1 VYCIAEACLLGFLMG
16 TGTGVGCIDV
26 QATNTY
32 QRLCIDPC
40 LLIKPDITVVC
51 KIMYIICN
59 VML

>member
-16 TGTGVGCIDV
+16 MGTGVGCIDV

-32 QRLCIDPC
+32 ERLCLDPS
-40 LLIKPDITVVC
+40 LSIKPDIKVVC
-51 KIMYIICN
+51 KIRCIICN